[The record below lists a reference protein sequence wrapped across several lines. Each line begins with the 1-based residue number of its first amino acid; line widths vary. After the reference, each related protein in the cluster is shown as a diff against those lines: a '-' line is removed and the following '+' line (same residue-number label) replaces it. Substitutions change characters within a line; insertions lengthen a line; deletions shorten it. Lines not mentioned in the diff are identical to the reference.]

1 MLFLMG
7 VLALL
12 LTTPNAN
19 ADDKEKYKLFAEET
33 RKEVWALK
41 LPEFTNTAV
50 PDKYKDESAVILAA
64 HSRLEITKKTRFNV
78 GAFLGGFHYIDREVN
93 CRDLYR
99 MLVQINDKAALK
111 EFSEFD
117 YKAEIRKKDWRYDEN
132 YQQVLGV
139 RIIKPDGTVNEIS
152 TDEYM
157 TATEGKKDQEQLQKL
172 AVPGLEIGDKI
183 DIFFFNY
190 TSLENHNLD
199 PFVFRFR
206 QSHPMLSYTVHCE
219 IDDKLTTQYR
229 TLNGAPDFKQSK
241 DENGNILLDVAVK
254 DIEQTEPDLWYNPM
268 QQTPMTLMYITNSK
282 MKKYTYIPKS
292 TTEKGLQS
300 NPDAAAIQEDDWE
313 FIKQA
318 QKYSGYGGLSSPKKG
333 IRLLRNVKQI
343 KKKDWTDEK
352 KADFIYNY
360 YRFALLSDI
369 KSDCN
374 NELFIIYFQGL
385 LDWVDVPNLFGMV
398 TNEDKEPLDKLT
410 NYRNTTWLLALPESQ
425 KYYLPPT
432 AYLIPHEI
440 PARYQGR
447 QAILEPD
454 KKKAKKLKTKA
465 EREHFNLPAGTA
477 DDNQNITTIQA
488 DIDNTLLTVSR
499 NEYRTGTQK
508 EYMQSAL
515 VKLEDVDAAYRR
527 LLSIDKEFAEEVGKK
542 YADDLREAFRKGR
555 EQEKEDYKWE
565 IDFYHGEN
573 AKELLGYQM
582 QCLGNRPDSAAFIYN
597 VRYTMD
603 GYIRKAG
610 PNYVL
615 SAGRLIGE
623 QTQIEGKERKR
634 SADIYM
640 SAPRTFQWNI
650 TVNLPE
656 GYKAAPEGV
665 EKLNVKVE
673 NECGAFI
680 AKAVTE
686 NGKLILN
693 ILKRYNHKIEP
704 AANWEKLLQIQ
715 EAIENATIP
724 NCSRLKL
731 TASIGGVISED
742 GQIDEA
748 IAKADQLMYKAKEH
762 KAQVITECD
771 KTIFKNEKIQNK
783 PRILIV
789 DDSEFNRAILKEI
802 LEGTYEIIEADG
814 GKEAL
819 HKIDEYGMEISL
831 VLLDIIMPDKDGFDV
846 LKYMKEERL
855 ISDIPVIIIS
865 SEDSANYIR
874 RAYEMGVSDYIN
886 RPFDANIVY
895 QRVSNTVKLYA
906 KQRRLMAMVTRV

>member
-12 LTTPNAN
+12 FITPNAN

-33 RKEVWALK
+33 RKEVWALE

-50 PDKYKDESAVILAA
+50 PEKYKDESAVILAA
-64 HSRLEITKKTRFNV
+64 HSRLEVTKKTRFNV

-117 YKAEIRKKDWRYDEN
+117 YKAEIRKKEWRYDEN

-139 RIIKPDGTVNEIS
+139 RIIKPDGTVNEVS

-157 TATEGKKDQEQLQKL
+157 TATEGRKDREQRQKL

-199 PFVFRFR
+199 PFIFRFR

-241 DENGNILLDVAVK
+241 DEDGNILLDAEMK
-254 DIEQTEPDLWYNPM
+254 DIEQTEPGLWYNPM

-282 MKKYTYIPKS
+282 MKKYTYIPES
-292 TTEKGLQS
+292 TTKKGLQA
-300 NPDAAAIQEDDWE
+300 NPDAAAMQEDDWD
-313 FIKQA
+313 FMKQA
-318 QKYSGYGGLSSPKKG
+318 KKYTGYGGLSNTKKG
-333 IRLLRNVKQI
+333 IRLLRNVKKI

-360 YRFALLSDI
+360 YHFALMTDL
-369 KSDCN
+369 KSNCN

-385 LDWVDVPNLFGMV
+385 LNWVDVPNLLGM
-398 TNEDKEPLDKLT
+398 TTHENKEPLDKLT
-410 NYRNTTWLLALPESQ
+410 NYRNTTWFLALPESK
-425 KYYLPPT
+425 KYYLPPSG
-432 AYLIPHEI
+432 YLIPHEI
-440 PARYQGR
+440 PVRYQGR

-454 KKKAKKLKTKA
+454 KEKAKKLKTKA
-465 EREHFNLPAGTA
+465 ERERLNLPAGTA
-477 DDNQNITTIQA
+477 DDNCNITAIQA
-488 DIDNTLLTVSR
+488 DLDNTLLTVNR

-508 EYMQSAL
+508 EYMQEML
-515 VKLEDVDAAYRR
+515 VKMEDVDAAYRR

-542 YADDLREAFRKGR
+542 YADDLQEAFRKGC
-555 EQEKEDYKWE
+555 EQEKENYKWE

-573 AKELLGYQM
+573 AKELLDYQM

-615 SAGRLIGE
+615 SAGKLIGE
-623 QTQIEGKERKR
+623 QIRIEGKERKR

-650 TVNLPE
+650 TVNLPA

-673 NECGAFI
+673 NECGTFT

-693 ILKRYNHKIEP
+693 ILKRYNHKVEP
-704 AANWEKLLQIQ
+704 VANWEKLLQIQ
-715 EAIENATIP
+715 D
-724 NCSRLKL
+724 
-731 TASIGGVISED
+731 AS
-742 GQIDEA
+742 
-748 IAKADQLMYKAKEH
+748 KAY
-762 KAQVITECD
+762 
-771 KTIFKNEKIQNK
+771 
-783 PRILIV
+783 
-789 DDSEFNRAILKEI
+789 
-802 LEGTYEIIEADG
+802 
-814 GKEAL
+814 EAL
-819 HKIDEYGMEISL
+819 S
-831 VLLDIIMPDKDGFDV
+831 VV
-846 LKYMKEERL
+846 LKK
-855 ISDIPVIIIS
+855 
-865 SEDSANYIR
+865 
-874 RAYEMGVSDYIN
+874 
-886 RPFDANIVY
+886 
-895 QRVSNTVKLYA
+895 
-906 KQRRLMAMVTRV
+906 